1 MQSHAEHSAVKW
13 ASFFSSIMRTEPL
26 MNRHSETSLLLQLVR
41 ARVSKHATRVLN
53 WPFKMT
59 FVIQKS
65 H

>member
-13 ASFFSSIMRTEPL
+13 ASFFSSIMLTEPL
-26 MNRHSETSLLLQLVR
+26 MKRHSETISVIATS
-41 ARVSKHATRVLN
+41 ARPRFKTRYSC
-53 WPFKMT
+53 FKSQA